1 MKNAKRYASELIG
14 TFILVFFGAGSAVV
28 ALKTGGVIVVA
39 LAFGL
44 TLLAL
49 VYVRAGLRLSREPR
63 GDPRR
68 PADRPDLTARRG
80 LPPGRP
86 VPRRH
91 RRRCPAA
98 PADRLGG
105 VPDETG
111 SLGANTYGKT
121 IDLGGTFVVE
131 IVLTFLFVL
140 VVLAVTSRS
149 EQVGITGLAIGLAL
163 GACHLVRSTST
174 APPSTRPARSA
185 RPSSPAVHRCRR
197 SGSSSSPHCVGG
209 ALAALASPVV
219 LRKARHGRSKAEP
232 INPRLNAQSDGTW
245 QRVTPALSQG

>member
-1 MKNAKRYASELIG
+1 MENGKRYASELIG

-49 VYVRAGLRLSREPR
+49 VYVFGPVSGCHVNPAVTLGALLTGQISLVGAACYWVAQFIGGIAAGALLRL
-63 GDPRR
+63 
-68 PADRPDLTARRG
+68 LTG
-80 LPPGRP
+80 W
-86 VPRRH
+86 
-91 RRRCPAA
+91 
-98 PADRLGG
+98 GG

-111 SLGANTYGKT
+111 SLGANSYGNT
-121 IDLGGTFVVE
+121 INLGGTFVVE

-163 GACHLVRSTST
+163 GACHLVAVNLDGTSVN
-174 APPSTRPARSA
+174 PARSLG
-185 RPSSPAVHRCRR
+185 PALFAGGTPLSQVWVFIVATL
-197 SGSSSSPHCVGG
+197 VGG
-209 ALAALASPVV
+209 ALAALASPLV
-219 LRKARHGRSKAEP
+219 LHKARHGRSKAEP
-232 INPRLNAQSDGTW
+232 L
-245 QRVTPALSQG
+245 TP